1 MSSGWGIKIS
11 GPDGRQQSIQAWADE
26 LGMDHQTLRD
36 RIARG
41 MRPEEVLSPV
51 RRRGAKKPRSAAL
64 PIAARAQELLEN
76 AKADTDTPWEALWM
90 CVAARAV
97 LDWFDDDYR
106 AEVESFFRG
115 RWFASMSGNCGEEII
130 RTLRKEEARG
140 RQKTVYAVGGHYR
153 AV

>member
-64 PIAARAQELLEN
+64 PIAASSPSRH
-76 AKADTDTPWEALWM
+76 
-90 CVAARAV
+90 
-97 LDWFDDDYR
+97 
-106 AEVESFFRG
+106 G
-115 RWFASMSGNCGEEII
+115 RTSWGWITKLCATG
-130 RTLRKEEARG
+130 
-140 RQKTVYAVGGHYR
+140 
-153 AV
+153 

>member
-1 MSSGWGIKIS
+1 MSAGWGVKLEK
-11 GPDGRQQSIQAWADE
+11 DGRQQSLSAWAQE
-26 LGMDHQTLRD
+26 LQMSEDTIRD
-36 RIARG
+36 RLARG
-41 MRPEEVLSPV
+41 MSPEEILNPA
-51 RRRGAKKPRSAAL
+51 RRRGVKKPRSAAL

-106 AEVESFFRG
+106 VEVESFFRS
-115 RWFASMSGNCGEEII
+115 RWFAKMSGNCGEEII
-130 RTLRKEEARG
+130 ETLRKEAARG
-140 RQKTVYAVGGHYR
+140 RQKAVYASASYYH